1 MAIVT
6 EISRLENAAGKIK
19 TKTAQLELDKAN
31 GSGKISAT
39 DKLDVQADA
48 IEIIQKRN
56 PGNQKLSAGTA
67 SVNIQKGYYPQNSTV
82 SVDTMSAP
90 TVTLSGQSQTISCKD
105 KVMSNDITIPA
116 ANVYTTGPNAPTSST
131 PGNDGD
137 LYLVV

>member
-6 EISRLENAAGKIK
+6 EISRLETAAGKIK

-90 TVTLSGQSQTISCKD
+90 TVTLSGQSQTISCPPWLCTWFSCTK
-105 KVMSNDITIPA
+105 
-116 ANVYTTGPNAPTSST
+116 
-131 PGNDGD
+131 
-137 LYLVV
+137 